1 MLFRSSITQGGCA
14 SRPGMVHTA
23 IIQRHLNYPVINL
36 GFSGNGKMEPEVA
49 SLLAELDP
57 SVFVI
62 DCLPN
67 MTGPEVA
74 QRAENLVKTV
84 RAARPNTPILLV
96 EDRTFTNAHLV
107 PSKMQHHKTSR
118 AALRAAFDKL
128 TAAGTKNL
136 HYLTGDDL
144 LGDDTEGTVDSSH
157 PTDLGFLRQAEAF
170 KKSLVPLLPK

>member
-1 MLFRSSITQGGCA
+1 
-14 SRPGMVHTA
+14 
-23 IIQRHLNYPVINL
+23 
-36 GFSGNGKMEPEVA
+36 
-49 SLLAELDP
+49 
-57 SVFVI
+57 
-62 DCLPN
+62 
-67 MTGPEVA
+67 
-74 QRAENLVKTV
+74 
-84 RAARPNTPILLV
+84 
-96 EDRTFTNAHLV
+96 
-107 PSKMQHHKTSR
+107 MQHHKTSR